1 MAHPADM
8 VALLDALVSSRVY
21 RSAAKEGA
29 TVPYIVFSKIA
40 GNPVNNLAGTDGQ
53 RNTRYQIDAWAA
65 DADAAEALML
75 SIKAAFGAASIAATG
90 TDTQYIELPDN
101 PDLYDDDAK
110 LHRASADFSV
120 WHT

>member
-21 RSAAKEGA
+21 RNAAKEGA

-40 GNPVNNLAGTDGQ
+40 GTPVNHLGGTDGTK
-53 RNTRYQIDAWAA
+53 NTRYQIDCWAA
-65 DADAAEALML
+65 DADAAETLLNAV
-75 SIKAAFGAASIAATG
+75 KTAFEPYEG
-90 TDTQYIELPDN
+90 TYIQTSDN